1 MQRVAEAVAAIV
13 GAVVVAL
20 FSTLMTLTLLQVVNR
35 YLLGFQLFWTE
46 EVIRLLLVWTVLL
59 ATPLTL
65 YRREEI
71 KVDLLRFPSAT
82 LNRAKIAVAAT
93 CSVVFCIVLAKYGWD
108 FTERSLNG
116 RSITLGISR
125 AWFYAPIP
133 IGAAL
138 SVLALLARPAE
149 RERDDGPAAHP
160 DTR

>member
-1 MQRVAEAVAAIV
+1 MRRIADVVAATV

-20 FSTLMTLTLLQVVNR
+20 FSTLMALTLTQVVNR

-82 LNRAKIAVAAT
+82 LNRGKIALAAA
-93 CSVVFCIVLAKYGWD
+93 CSAVFCIVLTKYGWD
-108 FTERSLNG
+108 FTERALNG

-133 IGAAL
+133 IGAVL
-138 SVLALLARPAE
+138 SVLALLVRPAE
-149 RERDDGPAAHP
+149 QDGRDGTAAHP
-160 DTR
+160 DTL